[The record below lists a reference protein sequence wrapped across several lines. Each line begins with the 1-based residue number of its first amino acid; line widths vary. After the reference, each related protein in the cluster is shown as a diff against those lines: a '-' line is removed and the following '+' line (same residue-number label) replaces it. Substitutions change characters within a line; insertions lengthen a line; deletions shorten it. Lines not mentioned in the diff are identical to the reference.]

1 MDRTKSKW
9 HLVERFLKFQNL
21 PRYLWVLR
29 RHRDR
34 PAFLSGLSSHNWSPF
49 LQWLSC
55 CCWAAQHLGL
65 TVRFFHSLYVLFPR
79 LKNWVCFW
87 SYLEIPVSAWL
98 LLIRFI
104 WKETVLQDKL
114 EKCQAATLGGA
125 LHCCRPPGSTGKKM
139 EGIQVSLQGKHLL
152 PQLPVPCMWLCLWTC
167 ENLKQPWSTE
177 HSFADSSCIPEAKG
191 NVKRAFAPYA
201 RCLSFLPREMS
212 AVSPSTFL

>member
-1 MDRTKSKW
+1 MNISLLKNWKWKENQENKSESSKMSLATLSPSPTIW
-9 HLVERFLKFQNL
+9 KQVLLFSALSLVLGIHLSVLCICAHIIFVQWMLSLWQKTMTVVGLLVLF
-21 PRYLWVLR
+21 WVLR

-114 EKCQAATLGGA
+114 EKCQAATLTS
-125 LHCCRPPGSTGKKM
+125 LTQLLSSHVGS
-139 EGIQVSLQGKHLL
+139 
-152 PQLPVPCMWLCLWTC
+152 
-167 ENLKQPWSTE
+167 
-177 HSFADSSCIPEAKG
+177 
-191 NVKRAFAPYA
+191 
-201 RCLSFLPREMS
+201 
-212 AVSPSTFL
+212 